1 MAMKK
6 VVKKAKKPL
15 KPVLKK
21 KAKPVV
27 KKKAKPAAGKSE
39 RFVCSTCGLVVTV
52 DPACSCDYV
61 HEFVCCEKLMKKK
74 K

>member
-1 MAMKK
+1 MATKK
-6 VVKKAKKPL
+6 AVKKAKKPL

-21 KAKPVV
+21 KAKPMV

-74 K
+74 